1 MNTKTSR
8 ILCGAI
14 LTALGA
20 TTTAHGEPA
29 SQAPPSSSALEE
41 VVVTA
46 TKRDETLLKVPM
58 AVSVL
63 TSADIEAA
71 GIRRASDFLNG
82 MPNVTFQQDNTGET
96 FINIRGQT
104 STRNSDPNV
113 AIVVDGVT
121 LTSMRSFNQDLYDI
135 EQIEVLKGPQSALY
149 GRNAAAGA
157 IVITTKKPS
166 DEFEGDMTVG
176 LGNFDTSRFTG
187 SVSGPITPTLKYR
200 AAGSFRDTQGP
211 FTNSTTGE
219 KVMRTTP
226 TLGRLRLLY
235 EPSEKLSIDTK
246 LGFSMTHGGTLAYN
260 AQFVGLPIGGFD
272 GTKLDANNANI
283 PWISN
288 VIGVYDEEFYDG
300 TIRIDY
306 DMGFGKLTSITAVNS
321 LDSFFGGDLT
331 PYLPDTGQPGAQIA
345 SYAFIDENFSQEF
358 RLTSPGDQR
367 LRWQVGLYGLRF
379 DRDQYN
385 ELNVD
390 TLGSVPGT
398 RNRIDPPSSPQPTT
412 VFGHQV
418 YQTTSYAVFGNIQ
431 YDITEQLRLNVAGR
445 YDNEERKYREATP
458 DEINPLTGAS
468 YNLCVQLTGLPV
480 GECRDEKQFTQF
492 EPKIS
497 LSYDITP
504 HVSTYLSYGEGFKSG
519 GFNPKGSRQALIN
532 ATEAAGLPTD
542 NIYLQ
547 DQYDKEVS
555 KAWELGA
562 KLRLLNE
569 RLSINAAVFDTTI
582 DGAQQFQFIPTVGLQ
597 TTISVDKVKSKGFDF
612 DFMALLPADVGL
624 FGSYGYTDAT
634 VDKFKGNPSVEG
646 NVAPGTLEYNLTLG
660 VTKAFDVAERMTLT
674 PRVEW
679 NRLGP
684 IWWDIDNTPGTRR
697 DPVDLLKARITLAR
711 GNWEIAAFGDNLL
724 NEKYNQ
730 EVVPILSVF
739 TVNYR
744 GWTRTYGIEGTMRF

>member
-1 MNTKTSR
+1 MNTNTSR

-29 SQAPPSSSALEE
+29 SQAPSLPGALEE

-63 TSADIEAA
+63 TSADIKAA
-71 GIRRASDFLNG
+71 GIQRASDFLNG

-200 AAGSFRDTQGP
+200 ASGSFRDTQGP

-246 LGFSMTHGGTLAYN
+246 LGFSMTRGGTLAYN

-288 VIGVYDEEFYDG
+288 VVGVYDEEFYDG

-480 GECRDEKQFTQF
+480 GECRDEKQYNQF

-519 GFNPKGSRQALIN
+519 GFNPKGSRQALID

-569 RLSINAAVFDTTI
+569 RLAINAAVFDTTI

-660 VTKAFDVAERMTLT
+660 VTKAFDVADRMTLT

-711 GNWEIAAFGDNLL
+711 GNWEIAAYGDNLL